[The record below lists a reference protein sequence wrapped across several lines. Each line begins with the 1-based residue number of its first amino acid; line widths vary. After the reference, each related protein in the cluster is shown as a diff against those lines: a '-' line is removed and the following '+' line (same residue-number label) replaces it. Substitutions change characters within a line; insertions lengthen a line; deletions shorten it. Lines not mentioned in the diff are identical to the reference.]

1 MDEQRLR
8 ARLAAL
14 DIAQNIVG
22 YGIGLDEAGD
32 LVGFAETLEEWL
44 MRPGPSTDVPEP
56 DEMSTHFVETTTD
69 RLGYGRCPTAWR
81 DSAPTGP
88 LHHCRLPAGHAEVK
102 TDVHICVCGV
112 VLP

>member
-14 DIAQNIVG
+14 DIAQQLTGFGVSPEEIED
-22 YGIGLDEAGD
+22 IPKLAGR
-32 LVGFAETLEEWL
+32 LEEWL

-56 DEMSTHFVETTTD
+56 DEMSTHFVETTAD
-69 RLGYGRCPTAWR
+69 RLGYDRCPTAWR

-88 LHHCRLPAGHAEVK
+88 LHHCRLPAGHAGVK